1 MRARVRQLPVL
12 QWHPI
17 IAAVREVGLM
27 EKAAMSPVRAI
38 FLMTGDIFTLEECIK
53 IARSAGK
60 AIFLH
65 VDLIHGI
72 ASDREGIRYIA
83 RALAPDGI
91 VSTKSH
97 LLQHARKEHLLT
109 VQHVFLIDTHAYETG
124 VRSIRDFEPDAV
136 ELMPG
141 LMPRVVSDVRRSV
154 ACPIVTA
161 GLIKHV
167 DEVARVIEA
176 GASAAAIGKSD
187 LWATPKAEIAS
198 RVAAISGVDA

>member
-1 MRARVRQLPVL
+1 MRVIVKQTSVL
-12 QWHPI
+12 KRHPI
-17 IAAVREVGLM
+17 IAAVRDVSRM
-27 EKAAMSPVRAI
+27 ETAAESPVAAI
-38 FLMTGDIFTLEECIK
+38 FLMTGDIFTLADCV
-53 IARSAGK
+53 ARAKAAHK

-72 ASDREGIRYIA
+72 ANDREGIRYVA
-83 RALAPDGI
+83 QVLRPHGI

-97 LLQHARKEHLLT
+97 LLQSARKEGLLT

-124 VRSIRDFEPDAV
+124 VRSIREFGPDAV

-141 LMPRVVSDVRRSV
+141 LMPRVIRDMKREI

-167 DEVARVIEA
+167 EEVADVIAA
-176 GASAAAIGKSD
+176 GACAAAIGKAE
-187 LWATPKAEIAS
+187 LWNTAK
-198 RVAAISGVDA
+198 DAVLSQS